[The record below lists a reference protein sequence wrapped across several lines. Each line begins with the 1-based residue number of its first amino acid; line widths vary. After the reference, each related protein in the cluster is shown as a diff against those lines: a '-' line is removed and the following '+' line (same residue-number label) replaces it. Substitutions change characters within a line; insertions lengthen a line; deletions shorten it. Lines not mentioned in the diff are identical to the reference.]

1 MQKIVEG
8 CMALTYCSG
17 PSLLIVLNKNLNVGS
32 QMHYIL
38 KNPGPATVL
47 KQKGEST
54 SAQS

>member
-8 CMALTYCSG
+8 CMTLTYCSG
-17 PSLLIVLNKNLNVGS
+17 PSLLIVLNKNLNVSS

-38 KNPGPATVL
+38 KNPGPAKVL
-47 KQKGEST
+47 KQMGEST